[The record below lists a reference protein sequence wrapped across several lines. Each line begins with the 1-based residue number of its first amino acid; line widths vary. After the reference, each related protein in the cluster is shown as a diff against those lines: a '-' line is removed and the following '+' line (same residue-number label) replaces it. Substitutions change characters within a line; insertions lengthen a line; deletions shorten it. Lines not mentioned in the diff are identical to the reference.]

1 MKDVRYNAIKSLIE
15 SKGIIEFNQI
25 FTIIP
30 ISVVKDDMQ
39 VNYNTLRRRIQ
50 KPDLLTIKD
59 VRVMSQLFDV
69 EETALLQIILADIN
83 KQVSIKK
90 RTK

>member
-15 SKGIIEFNQI
+15 SKGIQEFNQI

-30 ISVVKDDMQ
+30 ISIVKDDMK
-39 VNYNTLRRRIQ
+39 VNYNTLRRKIQ

-59 VRVMSQLFDV
+59 VKVMSQLFGV
-69 EETALLQIILADIN
+69 GESALLQIILEDIN
-83 KQVSIKK
+83 KQLSAKK